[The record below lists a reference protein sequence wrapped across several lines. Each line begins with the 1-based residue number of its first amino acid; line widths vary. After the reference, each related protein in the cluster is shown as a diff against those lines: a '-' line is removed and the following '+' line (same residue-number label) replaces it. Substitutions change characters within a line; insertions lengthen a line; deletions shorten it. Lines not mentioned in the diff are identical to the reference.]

1 MCVTTAECTSQ
12 PGIPQASAGLA
23 ADRGATKAQ
32 TYRSVSRARG
42 PRAVGRDRA
51 SVFRLREEL
60 LADVTGAP
68 GRNYVTG
75 ALGINV
81 TASNRVYWR
90 SKPFTGNVPV
100 TGSVNLPVILQC
112 ILHTFWFR
120 HLRPIEIAQPG
131 PVAIAKAPP
140 GAGLSS
146 ALACSPDATDRHGK
160 ARRARHCR

>member
-1 MCVTTAECTSQ
+1 M
-12 PGIPQASAGLA
+12 
-23 ADRGATKAQ
+23 
-32 TYRSVSRARG
+32 
-42 PRAVGRDRA
+42 GRDRA

-112 ILHTFWFR
+112 S
-120 HLRPIEIAQPG
+120 EASE
-131 PVAIAKAPP
+131 VARDRGLEDAED
-140 GAGLSS
+140 AGDYFCV
-146 ALACSPDATDRHGK
+146 LAGGGS
-160 ARRARHCR
+160 